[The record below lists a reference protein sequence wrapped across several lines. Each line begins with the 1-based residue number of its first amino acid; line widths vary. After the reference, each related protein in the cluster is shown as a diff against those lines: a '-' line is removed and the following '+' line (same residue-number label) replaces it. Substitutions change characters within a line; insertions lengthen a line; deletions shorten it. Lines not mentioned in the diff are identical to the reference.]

1 MVSADTDGS
10 SGARGM
16 ACAAESAA
24 RLRPIANADAARIFM
39 EGPFLLVRDEITG
52 PNDANIVAI
61 ELPIAL
67 PAMPAPVMT
76 PSPVTPVPA
85 PAAPVAAMPSP
96 VPAVSPTDLFGLE
109 TIDIVLGSDRGF
121 SGLSA
126 RRHEPLFR

>member
-1 MVSADTDGS
+1 
-10 SGARGM
+10 M
-16 ACAAESAA
+16 ACDAEIAA

-52 PNDANIVAI
+52 PNDANNGTIKP
-61 ELPIAL
+61 PIAL

-85 PAAPVAAMPSP
+85 MPAPMAAAPVAAMPSP
-96 VPAVSPTDLFGLE
+96 VPAVSPADFLGLE

-121 SGLSA
+121 RALGA